1 MYFQILLELIKDA
14 KVTRK
19 SNFFTRRKRVN
30 LQQREIQE
38 KQEHISY
45 VNEIFVRLKMASKK
59 VSR

>member
-45 VNEIFVRLKMASKK
+45 INEIFVRLKMASKK